1 MGLTFHLT
9 ALGIR
14 PMTRSAVRAPRA
26 AKAPSR
32 SRMRRD
38 RERAETR
45 ERILEAAREMF
56 VRDGYEATTMRA
68 IADQLDYTATAIY
81 HHFRSKE
88 ELMLELATTDFR
100 SLAGAFS
107 QIGRI
112 EDPIERLRRIG
123 EAYVDFALEHPMQ
136 YQLMFMTTHPQMDV
150 KGIAHGDPSED
161 AYAFLRDAW
170 AAAIATGR
178 LRPEFSDPEELAQMC
193 WASLH
198 GLLALHI
205 VKHGE
210 KQNHGDDWIVWR
222 DARQTAARM

>member
-1 MGLTFHLT
+1 
-9 ALGIR
+9 
-14 PMTRSAVRAPRA
+14 
-26 AKAPSR
+26 
-32 SRMRRD
+32 MRRD

-112 EDPIERLRRIG
+112 EDPIERLRRVG

-136 YQLMFMTTHPQMDV
+136 YQLMFMTPHPVMAV
-150 KGIAHGDPSED
+150 KGITRGDPSQD
-161 AYAFLRDAW
+161 AYAFLRRIWEDAL
-170 AAAIATGR
+170 AGA
-178 LRPEFSDPEELAQMC
+178 LVRPEYQDAEELAQMC
-193 WASLH
+193 WSSLH
-198 GLLALHI
+198 GLLSLHL
-205 VKHGE
+205 VKHNATQQGE
-210 KQNHGDDWIVWR
+210 QWIAWR
-222 DARQTAARM
+222 DARQTARRLSEALVRGLTR